1 MSAPAPLT
9 PRDIATLERAV
20 RRYQTLGFEASL
32 DSTQEA
38 QGRASI
44 WYVDSRDRGSDTFQL
59 NIEKYAGKYGTASW
73 IIRMGRSN
81 GLKMTM
87 TGIGH
92 VSSNILLFAL
102 ADAERVIRGE
112 KIPDLDP
119 SPEPQEA
126 PVKASRTELVS
137 LDKIAAAI
145 LSPEPELPAKPARP
159 KAARRVGRA
168 ARPRNE
174 APRRPAKP
182 DPFAEFSLR

>member
-1 MSAPAPLT
+1 MSASVPLN

-32 DSTQEA
+32 GNMQEA

-44 WYVDSRDRGSDTFQL
+44 WYVDSRTRGSDTFQL
-59 NIEKYAGKYGTASW
+59 DIEKYAGKHGTASW
-73 IIRMGRSN
+73 IIQMARSN

-112 KIPDLDP
+112 KIPEQKP
-119 SPEPQEA
+119 SPEPQDA
-126 PVKASRTELVS
+126 SLKVSRTELVS

-159 KAARRVGRA
+159 KAGRGA
-168 ARPRNE
+168 GRTARPRN
-174 APRRPAKP
+174 APPRGKAKP
-182 DPFAEFSLR
+182 DPFAELSLR